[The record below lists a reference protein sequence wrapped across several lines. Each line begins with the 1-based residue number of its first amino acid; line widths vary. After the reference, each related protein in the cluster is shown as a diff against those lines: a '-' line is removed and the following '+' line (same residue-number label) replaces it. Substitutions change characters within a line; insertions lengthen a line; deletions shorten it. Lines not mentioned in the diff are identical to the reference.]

1 MHGKEYYV
9 PYKAKNQAKAQ
20 SYCESIG
27 GRLFEPKS
35 AQVNHDVANL
45 AKLTIKESW
54 IWIGIHEQTSSTGQF
69 VYESDGKSISW
80 NNWKIGQPNGV
91 GAENCVGIQI
101 IIDSYNW
108 SDLNCDVISG
118 FVCERGEYDII
129 IDCIVVTLYEKDL
142 MS

>member
-9 PYKAKNQAKAQ
+9 PHKAKNQAKAQ
-20 SYCESIG
+20 SYCKSIG

-35 AQVNHDVANL
+35 AQVNYDVSNL
-45 AKLTIKESW
+45 AKLTIGDSW
-54 IWIGIHEQTSSTGQF
+54 IWIGIHEQTSSTRHF

-80 NNWKIGQPNGV
+80 NNWKIGQPNGD

-108 SDLNCDVISG
+108 YDLNCDMICG
-118 FVCERGEYDII
+118 FVCERGE
-129 IDCIVVTLYEKDL
+129 
-142 MS
+142 